1 MSVQN
6 AMICRLLSV
15 IFATV
20 SVVPLYCVWM
30 FSLLNILNLFCLPEA
45 MTPASAEK
53 DVALAMFASW
63 MMKRLV
69 ARTLNR
75 LVNCRLRNGVAAV
88 KALAPGLMNTCSDD
102 MVAALVWVSS
112 TKAMNMPVAL
122 SAELCDACF
131 AQLIT
136 PST

>member
-1 MSVQN
+1 M
-6 AMICRLLSV
+6 CRLLSV
-15 IFATV
+15 MFAMV
-20 SVVPLYCVWM
+20 SVVPLNCVWM
-30 FSLLNILNLFCLPEA
+30 LSFLKILNLFCLPEA
-45 MTPASAEK
+45 MMPASAEK

-88 KALAPGLMNTCSDD
+88 KALAPGFRNTCSDEI
-102 MVAALVWVSS
+102 VAPLVCVSS
-112 TKAMNMPVAL
+112 TKAMNMPEAL

-131 AQLIT
+131 ATLIM
-136 PST
+136 PSI